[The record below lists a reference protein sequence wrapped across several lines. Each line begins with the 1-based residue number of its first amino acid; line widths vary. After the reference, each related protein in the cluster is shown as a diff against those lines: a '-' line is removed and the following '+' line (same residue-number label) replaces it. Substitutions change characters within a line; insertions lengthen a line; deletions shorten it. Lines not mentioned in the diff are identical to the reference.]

1 MVGEDPIILL
11 AAIMDKEKTMLRW
24 KWNVQNVRDGALVL
38 LGILVLSSLIYDR
51 VAARPQQ
58 MQGVA
63 QEEMANAAPE
73 ASQDE
78 QTSAV
83 DAAAPEDLTWVS
95 CTPDEVMAY
104 TDSERI
110 HVLCAESF
118 NGVRYFALGT
128 EDAASVARIL
138 SVLTTAQVAGRTLSI
153 LYDTDDV
160 SGEAIGCNPADCRLI
175 LGAGFGQ

>member
-1 MVGEDPIILL
+1 
-11 AAIMDKEKTMLRW
+11 MDKEKTMLRW
-24 KWNVQNVRDGALVL
+24 KLNVQNVRDGALVL

-63 QEEMANAAPE
+63 GEEMANAAAAPE
-73 ASQDE
+73 ASPDE
-78 QTSAV
+78 KAFAV

-95 CTPDEVMAY
+95 CTPNEVMAY

-160 SGEAIGCNPADCRLI
+160 SGESIGCNPADCRLI